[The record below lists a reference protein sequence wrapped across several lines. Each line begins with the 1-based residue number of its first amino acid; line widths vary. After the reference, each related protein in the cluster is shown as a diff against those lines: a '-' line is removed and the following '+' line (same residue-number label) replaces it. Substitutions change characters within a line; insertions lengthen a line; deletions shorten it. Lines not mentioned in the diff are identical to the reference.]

1 MKRIL
6 AVVLAM
12 ALAMS
17 MSQSAPLHV
26 LEAPPLWEMSREKC
40 AVAAEHLG
48 GCAAILTSHLL
59 HPDHDASADRPEQ
72 LEYG

>member
-1 MKRIL
+1 MKRVL
-6 AVVLAM
+6 VVGLAM
-12 ALAMS
+12 ALAMATP
-17 MSQSAPLHV
+17 QVAPLHV

-48 GCAAILTSHLL
+48 GCAAILTSHPP
-59 HPDHDASADRPEQ
+59 HPIHDASADRPEQ